1 MFPQRHLP
9 LRGSEIKRSLRR
21 GSEKSSNMINLN
33 GKKGKKTRVVLAV
46 VVIVIIVAMLAGAI
60 IAAFSFG

>member
-1 MFPQRHLP
+1 MFPERPLP
-9 LRGSEIKRSLRR
+9 LRGSEIKRSLQG
-21 GSEKSSNMINLN
+21 GSEKRSNMINLN

>member
-1 MFPQRHLP
+1 MIEVSFKPKYFTAKKLVP
-9 LRGSEIKRSLRR
+9 LI
-21 GSEKSSNMINLN
+21 
-33 GKKGKKTRVVLAV
+33 LAV